1 MIRMTHMIRTTDVTR
16 LRVVIAAVFG
26 VGIVTHLQARQ
37 TQEGTGFGAFVAPP
51 TCLSGQA

>member
-1 MIRMTHMIRTTDVTR
+1 MTHMIRTTDVTR

-26 VGIVTHLQARQ
+26 VGIVTQLQLHQ
-37 TQEGTGFGAFVAPP
+37 TQGRTGRSAHIAPP

>member
-1 MIRMTHMIRTTDVTR
+1 MTHMIRTTDVTR